1 MALSNSQYDELIR
14 HYNAKQ
20 LASRHR
26 LEARRKMIYSSSPR
40 LEQIDDEIA
49 EISVAQAKRLIDGD
63 ENALSALKQRIFE
76 LTAEKNNILSSL
88 GYKPEDL
95 QPQYECPDCKDTG
108 FINGQRC
115 HCFIQ
120 ASIDLIYTQSNI
132 RDILEEENFST
143 FSYDYYANDTT
154 DKMTGLS
161 PLESAR
167 RAVTICQNFIADFDH
182 SFENLCFYGESGVGK
197 TFLSNCVAKE
207 LLDSGHS
214 VIYFTSFQLFD
225 IFEKNTFERDSDVIL
240 AHQNIFDCDLLII
253 DDLGTELT
261 NTFTTSKLFL
271 CLNERM
277 LHRKSTLISTNL
289 GMEELAAVYS
299 ERICSRIF
307 SNYTMIKLFG
317 DDIRLKKKLSRLQ

>member
-1 MALSNSQYDELIR
+1 MLRTAQKAVQSLQST
-14 HYNAKQ
+14 A
-20 LASRHR
+20 A
-26 LEARRKMIYSSSPR
+26 A
-40 LEQIDDEIA
+40 DDEAYRQKRAQEAFAPEGAKKGHGRRLKIKKA
-49 EISVAQAKRLIDGD
+49 SEIPYAPPKWLIEPYFQIG
-63 ENALSALKQRIFE
+63 RG
-76 LTAEKNNILSSL
+76 TM
-88 GYKPEDL
+88 
-95 QPQYECPDCKDTG
+95 
-108 FINGQRC
+108 
-115 HCFIQ
+115 IQ
-120 ASIDLIYTQSNI
+120 A
-132 RDILEEENFST
+132 
-143 FSYDYYANDTT
+143 
-154 DKMTGLS
+154 
-161 PLESAR
+161 
-167 RAVTICQNFIADFDH
+167 
-182 SFENLCFYGESGVGK
+182 ESGVGK

-225 IFEKNTFERDSDVIL
+225 IFEKNTFERDSDVII

-277 LHRKSTLISTNL
+277 LHKKSTLISTNL